1 MVIEQNDLIDPCG
14 VARPPRYRLAERREG
29 PDERALVVLPHP
41 TNSLL
46 GPDAEARAKDAV
58 SEVVRII
65 TENARSL
72 AEAYAAKEYAAPKRA
87 FRAKQVFK

>member
-1 MVIEQNDLIDPCG
+1 M
-14 VARPPRYRLAERREG
+14 
-29 PDERALVVLPHP
+29 LPHP
-41 TNSLL
+41 TSSLL

>member
-1 MVIEQNDLIDPCG
+1 M
-14 VARPPRYRLAERREG
+14 
-29 PDERALVVLPHP
+29 LPHP
-41 TNSLL
+41 TSSLL

-58 SEVVRII
+58 SEVARII